1 MAGKGKKGPRQWY
14 GLKCSVC
21 SKFNYLTPR
30 NKVNTPEKLQLKKF
44 CKKCR
49 KVTLHKETSKLK

>member
-1 MAGKGKKGPRQWY
+1 MAKKGKGPRQHF

-21 SKFNYLTPR
+21 GKFNYLTER
-30 NKVNTPEKLQLKKF
+30 NKVNTEAKLQLKKF

-49 KVTLHKETSKLK
+49 KHTLHKETSKLK

>member
-1 MAGKGKKGPRQWY
+1 MAKKKKGPRQIY

-21 SKFNYLTPR
+21 GKFNYLTQR
-30 NKVNTPEKLQLKKF
+30 NKVNTEKKLELKKY

-49 KVTLHKETSKLK
+49 KHEVHKEAKKLK